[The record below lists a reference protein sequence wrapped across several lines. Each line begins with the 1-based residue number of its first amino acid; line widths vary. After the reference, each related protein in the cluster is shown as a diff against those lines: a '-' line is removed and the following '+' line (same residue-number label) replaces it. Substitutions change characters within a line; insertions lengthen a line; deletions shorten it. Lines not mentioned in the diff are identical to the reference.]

1 MIVPHLSDLAGAAGF
16 VLVALWPWLSG
27 RRALLAGQGASAAAF
42 ALHYLLI
49 GAGTGAAMSGLSVV
63 QVATAWPDDRP
74 IWCRAVYIATVPAL
88 AVLAASTWAGWP
100 SACAAA
106 GMILATAARW
116 CRSALLLRVLF
127 LLAGACWVAHDL
139 LTGSTFGLL
148 ADLLCMAG
156 LVYGA
161 LRDCVPRKR
170 DEAALRQ
177 PLPTSQAPTP
187 GLPSVEPR

>member
-16 VLVALWPWLSG
+16 VLVALWPWLSD

-42 ALHYLLI
+42 AMHYLLI
-49 GAGTGAAMSGLSVV
+49 GAITGAALSGLSVL

-74 IWCRAVYIATVPAL
+74 IWCRAVYIAPVPLL
-88 AVLAASTWAGWP
+88 AVLTASTWAGWP

-106 GMILATAARW
+106 GMIAATAARW
-116 CRSALLLRVLF
+116 SRSALLLRVLF

-161 LRDCVPRKR
+161 LRDHWTSS
-170 DEAALRQ
+170 AA
-177 PLPTSQAPTP
+177 
-187 GLPSVEPR
+187 

>member
-1 MIVPHLSDLAGAAGF
+1 MPHLSDLAGAAGF

-49 GAGTGAAMSGLSVV
+49 GAGTGAVLSGLSVL

-74 IWCRAVYIATVPAL
+74 QWCRLLYIATVPLL
-88 AVLAASTWAGWP
+88 AVLAVSTWAGWP

-116 CRSALLLRVLF
+116 CRSSLLLRTLF
-127 LLAGACWVAHDL
+127 LAAGACWVAHDL

-161 LRDCVPRKR
+161 RRDR
-170 DEAALRQ
+170 
-177 PLPTSQAPTP
+177 TP
-187 GLPSVEPR
+187 VAQT